1 MSDRELTLPPLGA
14 RVRDFTRRLG
24 IAGFWAWWTRELDA
38 LAPAAPRAALTR
50 RRMRPVLEF
59 ASDHATLWRPGMV
72 DGRPVML
79 EATSISLVGDAAANT
94 AAGRAALAPLSRIV
108 YGAPA
113 AVPRVVIS
121 LPAHDVLRKKIV
133 LPAAVEENFRQALAY
148 DLDRH
153 TPFKPEELYF
163 DAAIVDRDMQRNTIT
178 VDLATVRRAA
188 VDPALRH
195 VASWGGEV
203 AAVVPE
209 PPSRAAR
216 SRHNLLPA
224 EARTSASFWRRWQL
238 WVPLAVLVTL
248 VFAAVAIPL
257 WQKRDYAMQL
267 AVLADQARARAAVSE
282 TLRAQLNATV
292 GDYNTAL
299 ERKYAFPGALQVV
312 GTVSQLLPDD
322 TWLTQFEIKTTAKGK
337 DLQRELLMRGETA
350 NAGRLVQL
358 FEESQ
363 LFTLAGQ
370 RGPTTKI
377 QPGPGEIFDLGAQL
391 KPHAPPAPLVLAVS
405 DKPADP
411 PTAPAESANALVA
424 PTAPVPASSQAAQ
437 PSPVPSAPAPQ
448 VTQTSKAAPAVSPPA
463 QASQPSPASSS
474 APAAAPSQVPSG
486 GHAMP
491 VTTSTPATSPPELR
505 AQPAGG
511 VSPPPAAPAPA
522 AAKAPM
528 GGSGRAP

>member
-1 MSDRELTLPPLGA
+1 M
-14 RVRDFTRRLG
+14 RRLG

-38 LAPAAPRAALTR
+38 LAPAAPRAALAR

-72 DGRPVML
+72 GGRPVML

-94 AAGRAALAPLSRIV
+94 AAGRAALASLTRIV
-108 YGAPA
+108 YGAPVA
-113 AVPRVVIS
+113 APRVVIS
-121 LPAHDVLRKKIV
+121 LSAHDVLRKKIV

-153 TPFKPEELYF
+153 TPFKPDELYF
-163 DAAIVDRDMQRNTIT
+163 DAAIVDRDKQRSTIT
-178 VDLATVRRAA
+178 VDLATARRAA

-195 VASWGGEV
+195 VAGWGGEV

-209 PPSRAAR
+209 PPATAAR

-224 EARTSASFWRRWQL
+224 EARNSATVWRRWQF
-238 WVPLAVLVTL
+238 WIPLAVLGTL
-248 VFAAVAIPL
+248 AIAAVAIPL

-282 TLRAQLNATV
+282 TLRAQLNAMV

-322 TWLTQFEIKTTAKGK
+322 TWLTQFEIKSTNKGK

-391 KPHAPPAPLVLAVS
+391 KPHAPPAPLMLVVA
-405 DKPADP
+405 DKPAEP
-411 PTAPAESANALVA
+411 AAVPAESAK
-424 PTAPVPASSQAAQ
+424 APVTPAPASAQAVQTSTAAT
-437 PSPVPSAPAPQ
+437 APAPQ
-448 VTQTSKAAPAVSPPA
+448 AAQTSKAPPAPSPGA
-463 QASQPSPASSS
+463 QASQPSPAPTS
-474 APAAAPSQVPSG
+474 APAMVPPQVPASG
-486 GHAMP
+486 QAMP
-491 VTTSTPATSPPELR
+491 MTNPLPAATSAPAPR
-505 AQPAGG
+505 AQPVGG
-511 VSPPPAAPAPA
+511 VTPPPAAPTAG
-522 AAKAPM
+522 KAPM